1 MEWIAPTI
9 TGCCL
14 IIVAIIEAGSLRER
28 KEAKI
33 DRERSEYRAE
43 TRARE
48 SKLSMDLMSAS
59 CALSMVAAKKL
70 TGMHTNGDV
79 EKAMDSAEEAQKKY
93 ENFVNEI
100 AARQVAKV

>member
-1 MEWIAPTI
+1 
-9 TGCCL
+9 
-14 IIVAIIEAGSLRER
+14 
-28 KEAKI
+28 AKI

-79 EKAMDSAEEAQKKY
+79 EKAMKDATKAQDEY
-93 ENFVNEI
+93 ANFVNEV
-100 AARQVAKV
+100 ASRQVAKV